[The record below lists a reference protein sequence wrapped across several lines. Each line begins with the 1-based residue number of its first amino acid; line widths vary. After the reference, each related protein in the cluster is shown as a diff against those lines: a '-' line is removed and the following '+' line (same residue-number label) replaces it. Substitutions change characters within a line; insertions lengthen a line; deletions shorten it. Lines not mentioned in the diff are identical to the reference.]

1 MSADFVPAL
10 GHHALTGAYDR
21 VLALTTR
28 ERRWRAAL
36 LALTAPEPSDR
47 IIDVGCG
54 TGSFALML
62 KQACPDAQVVGV
74 DPDEA
79 VLKIARAKAARAAHP
94 VEWRQGFGD
103 NLPDVLADVLGGQR
117 ATKVVSSLVL
127 HQCPLP
133 VKRKILKAM
142 FDVLAPGGQV
152 LIADYGLQRSRL
164 MRLLF
169 RQVQALDGF
178 EHTQPNADGILP
190 HLMSAAGFKAVEEVQ
205 VVPTPTG
212 SISLYRG
219 ERAEG

>member
-1 MSADFVPAL
+1 MSQTTDFVPAL
-10 GHHALTGAYDR
+10 GNHALTGAYDR

-36 LALTAPEPSDR
+36 LALTAPDPSDR

-54 TGSFALML
+54 TGTFALML

-79 VLKIARAKAARAAHP
+79 VLKIARSKAAGAVHP

-103 NLPDVLADVLGGQR
+103 DLADVLGDR
-117 ATKVVSSLVL
+117 PATKVVSSLVL

-142 FDVLAPGGQV
+142 FDVLAPGGRV

-178 EHTQPNADGILP
+178 ENTQPNADGALP
-190 HLMSAAGFKAVEEVQ
+190 HLMTAAGFSCVEEVSL
-205 VVPTPTG
+205 VRTPTG
-212 SISLYRG
+212 SISIYRG
-219 ERAEG
+219 ERAAA

>member
-1 MSADFVPAL
+1 MPAL
-10 GHHALTGAYDR
+10 GRHALTGAYDR
-21 VLALTTR
+21 VLALATR

-36 LALTAPEPSDR
+36 LALTAPEPADR

-54 TGSFALML
+54 TGTFALML
-62 KQACPDAQVVGV
+62 KQACPGAQVVGV

-79 VLKIARAKAARAAHP
+79 VLRIARSKAAAQ

-103 NLPDVLADVLGGQR
+103 DLASALEGR
-117 ATKVVSSLVL
+117 SATKVVSSLVL

-133 VKRKILKAM
+133 VKRKILAAM
-142 FDVLAPGGQV
+142 FDVLAPGGRV

-178 EHTQPNADGILP
+178 ANTQPNADGILP
-190 HLMSAAGFKAVEEVQ
+190 QLMTSAGFGGVEEVSR
-205 VVPTPTG
+205 VPTPTG

-219 ERAEG
+219 ERPA

>member
-1 MSADFVPAL
+1 MSQTADFVPAL
-10 GHHALTGAYDR
+10 GNHALTGAYDR

-36 LALTAPEPSDR
+36 LTLTAPEPTDR

-54 TGSFALML
+54 TGTFALML

-79 VLKIARAKAARAAHP
+79 VLKIARRKAAAAH

-103 NLPDVLADVLGGQR
+103 DLANLLGDHP

-127 HQCPLP
+127 HQCPLA
-133 VKRKILKAM
+133 VKCKILQAM

-152 LIADYGLQRSRL
+152 LIADYGLQRSGL

-169 RQVQALDGF
+169 RQVQTLDGF
-178 EHTQPNADGILP
+178 ENTQPNADGVLP
-190 HLMSAAGFKAVEEVQ
+190 QLMAAAGFSSVEEVSL
-205 VVPTPTG
+205 VRTPTG
-212 SISLYRG
+212 SISIYRG
-219 ERAEG
+219 ERTA